1 VLDERVRVGE
11 FLERWLAEV
20 VKPGRAPETWRGYRS
35 NVRTHIVPALGH
47 LRLARLSAA
56 DVQALV
62 NSKREQGLS
71 PRSVQYVL
79 AVLRAALSTAERW
92 GLVARNVAKLVEPV
106 QLRRVEVVPFTP
118 EEAKRLLAVARGER
132 LGALYTVA
140 LALGLR
146 PGEALGLSW
155 ADVDLDIEHPRLRV
169 RRALRRQDG
178 QLVLSETKTPRSRRD
193 IPIPPVCLR
202 ALREHRRRQ
211 LKERLGVGSAWSD
224 SGLVFTTRIGT
235 PLDHRNVARDFERL
249 QAVAGVDRHRL
260 YDCRHT
266 AATLLLAQGVSA
278 RVVMEV
284 LGHSTYR
291 LTMDTYAHVIPTLL
305 EDAADAM
312 ERALGDAR

>member
-1 VLDERVRVGE
+1 MTKRRGTGEGGIRVRADGRWEGTIDLGYVDGKRRRKFVYAHTRAEAATKLQRAQLALLQGRPVLDERVRVGE

-118 EEAKRLLAVARGER
+118 EEANA
-132 LGALYTVA
+132 
-140 LALGLR
+140 
-146 PGEALGLSW
+146 SW
-155 ADVDLDIEHPRLRV
+155 R
-169 RRALRRQDG
+169 
-178 QLVLSETKTPRSRRD
+178 
-193 IPIPPVCLR
+193 
-202 ALREHRRRQ
+202 
-211 LKERLGVGSAWSD
+211 
-224 SGLVFTTRIGT
+224 
-235 PLDHRNVARDFERL
+235 
-249 QAVAGVDRHRL
+249 
-260 YDCRHT
+260 
-266 AATLLLAQGVSA
+266 
-278 RVVMEV
+278 
-284 LGHSTYR
+284 
-291 LTMDTYAHVIPTLL
+291 
-305 EDAADAM
+305 
-312 ERALGDAR
+312 